1 MFGAIIIQ
9 IGNCGSPMVK
19 KLIMRI
25 PTVEPV
31 EAHVHGFGVFENDGI
46 VCEPSRNQVICLKG

>member
-1 MFGAIIIQ
+1 MFGAIIIL

-25 PTVEPV
+25 PTAEPV

-46 VCEPSRNQVICLKG
+46 VC